1 MDAHSKQ
8 GLTGANDLDSLY
20 NSTSAVAQIGEKL
33 AELATSQ
40 TADGAAFAAEL
51 LRVDNLMIEGTPY
64 EGKDEGAIVE
74 SVLSEMSKP
83 IVLGPT
89 IDNCGLASFEF
100 DSQGELNQVIGLGEQ
115 TPVPHLHNIASVYVE
130 LVELGHLGLAA
141 HMIERY
147 GDIDIVSFDTWVR
160 VAQLTRST

>member
-1 MDAHSKQ
+1 MVLGD
-8 GLTGANDLDSLY
+8 DLDSLY

-33 AELATSQ
+33 AELAMSQ
-40 TADGAAFAAEL
+40 TGDGAAFAAEVL
-51 LRVDNLMIEGTPY
+51 QAENISTEGTPY
-64 EGKDEGAIVE
+64 EGKEAGSIIE
-74 SVLSEMSKP
+74 SILSEISKP

-89 IDNCGLASFEF
+89 MDNCGLASFEF
-100 DSQGELNQVIGLGEQ
+100 DSQGELNRVLGLDEQ
-115 TPVPHLHNIASVYVE
+115 TLVPHLHNIASVYVE

>member
-1 MDAHSKQ
+1 MVLGD
-8 GLTGANDLDSLY
+8 DLDSLY

-33 AELATSQ
+33 AELAMSQ
-40 TADGAAFAAEL
+40 TGNALAFATEL
-51 LRVDNLMIEGTPY
+51 LQAENISTEGTPY
-64 EGKDEGAIVE
+64 EGKEVDSVVE
-74 SVLSEMSKP
+74 SVVSEISKP

-100 DSQGELNQVIGLGEQ
+100 DSQGELNQVIGLDEQ
-115 TPVPHLHNIASVYVE
+115 TSVPHSHNIASVYVE

-160 VAQLTRST
+160 IAQLTRSM